1 MTIPNRTVA
10 ITGVFAKEA
19 STTIPSSP
27 VSGVSYRDTSM
38 TKEDVEEGWP
48 YKSVVDSASFN
59 QALFQY
65 ATISSLIEKYG
76 FLPWSNLTDYEA
88 GSLCLGSN
96 GTIYQAVQATGPS
109 TTAYDPVNDSTGTY
123 WKDFVG
129 NTYVTL
135 STAQTVTGNKTFS
148 GQVSFTDATTKAN
161 ITGFGMPDYTAA
173 VSMPS
178 GSQTSSTNG
187 FIIFAFPGRAVGYF
201 TIGNYSQ
208 SFDYNYNYTQPSW
221 CCFPIKKGQTWDSG
235 GVYVTF
241 VPCIGG

>member
-38 TKEDVEEGWP
+38 TKAEVEEGWP
-48 YKSVVDSASFN
+48 YKSVVDSAAFN
-59 QALFQY
+59 QALFEY
-65 ATISSLIEKYG
+65 ASVTAMVEKYG

-88 GSLCLGSN
+88 GALCLGSD

-109 TTAYDPVNDSTGTY
+109 TTAYDPVNDTAGTY

-135 STAQTVTGNKTFS
+135 ATQQTISGMKKFSSYVEFTSALAQRR
-148 GQVSFTDATTKAN
+148 
-161 ITGFGMPDYTAA
+161 ITGYGTPNYNSYIQIA
-173 VSMPS
+173 S
-178 GSQTSSTNG
+178 GYYAQNNG
-187 FIIFAFPGRAVGYF
+187 VVIFAFPARGVGSF
-201 TIGNYSQ
+201 QIGNFGQ
-208 SFDYNYNYTQPSW
+208 AFDYNYNYTQPSW
-221 CCFPIKKGQTWDSG
+221 CCFPVTDGQQITFSG
-235 GVYVTF
+235 CTGYF
-241 VPCIGG
+241 SPCYGG